1 MRNASSGNVPKKL
14 GKRPL
19 HSSRLKNSNA
29 SVRRRTPRRRP
40 LSNALRRFVRSRL
53 LPKHNA
59 APNNNVLRRPSNAN
73 RLNKLLKKRSGA
85 PRSKK
90 HNKRL
95 SSVSKRNR
103 RLRRLSVGLKSRN
116 WRRLASVKHSRRSK
130 LNRPRNKKNAECLI
144 SRRVRN
150 DRQVSSHATQ
160 QRRTPVEFD

>member
-1 MRNASSGNVPKKL
+1 MQSSSE
-14 GKRPL
+14 R
-19 HSSRLKNSNA
+19 
-29 SVRRRTPRRRP
+29 
-40 LSNALRRFVRSRL
+40 
-53 LPKHNA
+53 
-59 APNNNVLRRPSNAN
+59 RRPSNAN

-85 PRSKK
+85 PRRKK
-90 HNKRL
+90 HNKKH

-130 LNRPRNKKNAECLI
+130 LKRPRNKKNAECLI
-144 SRRVRN
+144 RRRVRN

>member
-59 APNNNVLRRPSNAN
+59 APNNKVLRRPSNAN
-73 RLNKLLKKRSGA
+73 RLNNLL
-85 PRSKK
+85 
-90 HNKRL
+90 
-95 SSVSKRNR
+95 
-103 RLRRLSVGLKSRN
+103 
-116 WRRLASVKHSRRSK
+116 
-130 LNRPRNKKNAECLI
+130 
-144 SRRVRN
+144 
-150 DRQVSSHATQ
+150 
-160 QRRTPVEFD
+160 